1 MGYVDYSYYTT
12 DYLLGVSPVIP
23 EDVFLY
29 WEKQASV
36 EVDKRTYD
44 RLKASP
50 SLVIDSVRDCVCEIA
65 ELLYLS
71 DKLSKQ
77 ALEQGGGMLSSFSN
91 DGESGTYD
99 LSQSIY
105 TISGAQSKTKEII
118 YRYLSHTGL
127 LYAGVG

>member
-1 MGYVDYSYYTT
+1 MGYVDYSYYTAE
-12 DYLLGVSPVIP
+12 YLLGVAPVIP
-23 EDVFLY
+23 EDVFSY
-29 WEKQASV
+29 WEKQARA

-44 RLKASP
+44 RLKAS
-50 SLVIDSVRDCVCEIA
+50 SALVIDSVRDCVCEIA

-77 ALEQGGGMLSSFSN
+77 ALEQGGGMLTSFSN

-99 LSQSIY
+99 LSQSSY
-105 TISGAQSKTKEII
+105 TISNVQNKTKDII